1 MAEDRS
7 FACSRIH
14 LFARQRRSS
23 QAHAMDERNV
33 SEPLQGQLL
42 IQKKAQPRERK
53 EQVEQTTNAMLK
65 AEQQVQAQAQARA
78 EKSQK
83 I

>member
-23 QAHAMDERNV
+23 QAHAKDERNV
-33 SEPLQGQLL
+33 SEPLQGHLL
-42 IQKKAQPRERK
+42 IQKKAQPLERM
-53 EQVEQTTNAMLK
+53 EQVEQTTNAMK
-65 AEQQVQAQAQARA
+65 AEQQVQAQAQTRA